1 MVKAIGRISVTSVAY
16 LCFLLGFVALGTFV
30 YALAAGSPVAGIIG
44 GSLVALLVATV
55 VLFRAGAR
63 KLAESNES
71 GIEIPG
77 MNIFA
82 KPLRRDQIDHYLLSY
97 RGEQTEPEQVP
108 VLADSAPSVATERRA
123 A

>member
-1 MVKAIGRISVTSVAY
+1 MLKAIGRISVTSVAY
-16 LCFLLGFVALGTFV
+16 MCFLLGFVALGTFV

-44 GSLVALLVATV
+44 GTLVALLVATV

-63 KLAESNES
+63 KLVESNES

-77 MNIFA
+77 VNIFA
-82 KPLRRDQIDHYLLSY
+82 KPLRREQIDHYLLSY
-97 RGEQTEPEQVP
+97 RGVQNDPEETAAVESEPSA
-108 VLADSAPSVATERRA
+108 VLERRA